1 MGDQDSVEGFE
12 RRFRGPHVEWS
23 EATSWVAMD
32 AILLSV
38 AEEQTRHHDAMM
50 ADPAVGEM
58 ERSWRAVG
66 YAGAAILLAFAAM
79 EGHLNFQCRRWL
91 ADTLAGDAA
100 RHPADLGQVDH
111 LVELLWET
119 MRSKRYGGRP
129 GRNLGQ
135 LERRL
140 TFKDKWELLYRIGPA
155 GETLNPQK
163 PPLEPLLKALADV
176 EARRNHFLAHPK
188 LRPVTAR
195 AAKER
200 GTGSRIVWG
209 PPDPRL
215 FVEIREITIDVAR
228 DAVQA
233 VKETI
238 ELVCEATGD
247 QLPWDHNAEAGGFLR
262 RTVSDL

>member
-1 MGDQDSVEGFE
+1 MGDQDSVEEFE
-12 RRFRGPHVEWS
+12 RRLRDPHMEWS

-32 AILLSV
+32 AMLLSV

-50 ADPAVGEM
+50 ADPAVGET

-91 ADTLAGDAA
+91 ADTLAGTASQQ
-100 RHPADLGQVDH
+100 PADHCEVDY
-111 LVELLWET
+111 LVELLWEI
-119 MRSKRYGGRP
+119 GRGKKHRGTP
-129 GRNLGQ
+129 RRNIGR
-135 LERRL
+135 LEMLDFER
-140 TFKDKWELLYRIGPA
+140 KWELLYRVGPP
-155 GETLNPQK
+155 GEALNPAE
-163 PPLEPLLKALADV
+163 PPLRPLL
-176 EARRNHFLAHPK
+176 ARLTEVKEKRNSFLAHPK
-188 LRPVTAR
+188 LKPVTVR
-195 AAKER
+195 AAKGR

-215 FVEIREITIDVAR
+215 FAETREITIDAAR
-228 DAVQA
+228 DAIQA

-238 ELVCEATGD
+238 KLVCEATGD
-247 QLPWDHNAEAGGFLR
+247 QLPWDHDAEAGGFLR